1 MPMKHFT
8 SEDAQPSQR
17 TIEIIK
23 AIAYTYR
30 VMNINGSMQAYCL
43 N

>member
-1 MPMKHFT
+1 MEHFT
-8 SEDAQPSQR
+8 SENPMPSKR
-17 TIEIIK
+17 TIDIIK

-30 VMNINGSMQAYCL
+30 VMNINGRMKSYCL

>member
-1 MPMKHFT
+1 MKHFT
-8 SEDAQPSQR
+8 SEEPMPSKH
-17 TIEIIK
+17 TLDIIR

-30 VMNINGSMQAYCL
+30 VMNINGSMTACCL